1 RRHTRS
7 KRDGVQTCALP
18 IFHKNKPKRQKE
30 AIKNLLEISKEE
42 KQSLSKVQQESFE
55 KLEEEANEII
65 HNTQLSERTRRT
77 MVKQLY
83 LKIGRASCR
92 ERVKHKME
100 AV

>member
-1 RRHTRS
+1 M
-7 KRDGVQTCALP
+7 
-18 IFHKNKPKRQKE
+18 RQKE
-30 AIKNLLEISKEE
+30 AIKNLLEFSKEE

-83 LKIGRASCR
+83 LNS
-92 ERVKHKME
+92 KHKFNDE
-100 AV
+100 AVNIDENNVVNGIIWSEILKRPEGIK